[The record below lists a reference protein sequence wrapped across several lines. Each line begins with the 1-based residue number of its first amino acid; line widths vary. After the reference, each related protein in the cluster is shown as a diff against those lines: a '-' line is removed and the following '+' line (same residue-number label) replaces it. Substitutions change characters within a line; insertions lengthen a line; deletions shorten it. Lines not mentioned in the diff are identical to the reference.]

1 MKKLAFIMCA
11 LFMCSVMQAQ
21 ERIMFNVGCPE
32 VDDQPMNNGRPKSPM
47 RPPVVYIEDYVL
59 TFAAGHP
66 DYELFIK
73 DEDGEVVYSTTVT
86 SAETLV
92 TLPSFLAGDYVIELT
107 MGNWKFTGWIEL

>member
-11 LFMCSVMQAQ
+11 LLMCSVMQAQ
-21 ERIMFNVGCPE
+21 ERIIFNVGCPE
-32 VDDQPMNNGRPKSPM
+32 VDDQPMNNGHPKAPM
-47 RPPVVYIEDYVL
+47 RPPVVYLENYIL
-59 TFAAGHP
+59 TFVAGHP

-73 DEDGEVVYSTTVT
+73 DEDGEVVYSTVVT

-92 TLPSFLAGDYVIELT
+92 TLPSFLSGDYVIELT